1 MRADVLMKGP
11 SDEQME
17 SIIGLMLRVGVILST
32 AFVMGG
38 GIWYIAQSGAR
49 TPEYR
54 TFHGEPPAL
63 RTMTG
68 IVRGAVELDPRA
80 WIQLGL
86 LILIATPVARVL
98 FSIAAFAAQRD
109 RAYVAITLLVAAIL
123 LYSLFGQHQT

>member
-1 MRADVLMKGP
+1 MRAP
-11 SDEQME
+11 TDEQMDNV
-17 SIIGLMLRVGVILST
+17 IGLMLRTGVILST
-32 AFVMGG
+32 AFVLGG
-38 GIWYIAQSGAR
+38 GIWYIAQFGGQ

-68 IVRGAVELDPRA
+68 IVRGTTELDPRA

-109 RAYVAITLLVAAIL
+109 HAYVAITSLVAAIL
-123 LYSLFGQHQT
+123 FYSLFGRHGI